1 VQSVATTTMVLNS
14 NPVRGEVYSIQHY
27 VIKIISDLRQIG
39 GFSPGAPVSCTNKTD
54 HHDITDM
61 LLKVLTTTSQTKS
74 YFYSQFINY
83 HETDMNVIFVSEIT
97 RKSILNKRHFKS

>member
-1 VQSVATTTMVLNS
+1 
-14 NPVRGEVYSIQHY
+14 

-74 YFYSQFINY
+74 YFYSQLINY
-83 HETDMNVIFVSEIT
+83 HETDMNVISCGSVLLVQDTGAPGEKPPIC
-97 RKSILNKRHFKS
+97 RKSLMIFIT